1 MGSAG
6 YGCQFKQRTLLSAAQ
21 NPPSGEGGFPRQLTY
36 FLSRAVRPVS
46 SEWQVDNASIVF
58 DAAGNAGDIGF
69 FDQTF
74 LKLTCK
80 A

>member
-6 YGCQFKQRTLLSAAQ
+6 YGCQFEQRTSLSAAQ
-21 NPPSGEGGFPRQLTY
+21 NPPSGDSRFSRQVTY
-36 FLSRAVRPVS
+36 FLSRPVWPVS
-46 SEWQVDNASIVF
+46 SKWEVDNAPIVF

-69 FDQTF
+69 FDQTI
-74 LKLTCK
+74 LKLTCE

>member
-1 MGSAG
+1 MGSAR

-21 NPPSGEGGFPRQLTY
+21 NLPSGESGFSRQLTN
-36 FLSRAVRPVS
+36 FLFRAVRPVS
-46 SEWQVDNASIVF
+46 SEWQVDDAPIFF

>member
-1 MGSAG
+1 MGSAR
-6 YGCQFKQRTLLSAAQ
+6 YGCQFKQRTLVSAAQ
-21 NPPSGEGGFPRQLTY
+21 NLPSGKGGFSLQLTY
-36 FLSRAVRPVS
+36 FLSRPVWPVS
-46 SEWQVDNASIVF
+46 NEWQVDHSSIVF